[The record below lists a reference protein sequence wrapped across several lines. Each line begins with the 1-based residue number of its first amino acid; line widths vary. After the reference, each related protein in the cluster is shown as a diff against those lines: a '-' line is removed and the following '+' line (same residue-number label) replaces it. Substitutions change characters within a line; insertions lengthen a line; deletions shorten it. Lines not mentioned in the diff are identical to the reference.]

1 MLRSH
6 LETLLA
12 SFDGSNVSSD
22 TTTDDNDIVF
32 TFTERIPFVSCRSFG
47 SPGYFCNRARR
58 GRKGRNLPDS
68 EA

>member
-1 MLRSH
+1 MLKSH

-12 SFDGSNVSSD
+12 GFNGSNVSSD

-32 TFTERIPFVSCRSFG
+32 TYTERIPFISCWSFG
-47 SPGYFCNRARR
+47 SPGYLSNRARR
-58 GRKGRNLPDS
+58 GRESRNLPDS